1 MGEFFTG
8 VLATIGAL
16 FVIGPIFWLI
26 SAVLFGWLIFLT
38 EENDGHFM
46 AVVSVGLFVWLATR
60 ANGIGFEPLLWL
72 KWFGIY
78 LAVGSAWSFV
88 KWFSF
93 LHKTKDRLKKL
104 KQTYLLKYNEESRR
118 EILVDGYA
126 DGSGKFRPE
135 AFPAFAEFLTNQRYL
150 EGRHY
155 NSIDIEKPSDVI
167 PNVSDNF
174 AKLTSWIVWWPTSA
188 FWTILNDPIR
198 RIARQIVK
206 VFRELYS
213 KMAAHVFSSEV

>member
-1 MGEFFTG
+1 MEFLSG
-8 VLATIGAL
+8 VFAAVAAFFI
-16 FVIGPIFWLI
+16 IGPIFWLI

-38 EENDGHFM
+38 EEREGHFL
-46 AVVSVGLFVWLATR
+46 AIVSVSAFIWLATS

-78 LAVGSAWSFV
+78 LAAGAAWSFI

-93 LHKTKDRLKKL
+93 LHKTKDKLTSLKKS
-104 KQTYLLKYNEESRR
+104 YLNRLRDR
-118 EILVDGYA
+118 DAIAGVLVDGYE
-126 DGSGKFRPE
+126 DGSGKFLPE
-135 AFPAFAEFLTNQRYL
+135 AFPAFAKYL
-150 EGRHY
+150 KDNDYLRSGYKSVEI
-155 NSIDIEKPSDVI
+155 NKPIDVI
-167 PNVSDNF
+167 PSVSDNYSR
-174 AKLTSWIVWWPTSA
+174 LTSWIVWWPTSA

-213 KMAAHVFSSEV
+213 KMGASVFSSEV